1 MQLRALSM
9 ANFDPSYGA
18 HRRARIVRDFSS

>member
-9 ANFDPSYGA
+9 ANFDPSDGA
-18 HRRARIVRDFSS
+18 QRRAPIVDVFTS